1 MHRSFIVVLLSIA
14 FTLSGCSS
22 ESAVPLARA
31 SSPNAQL
38 PTGQGPN
45 RVASNSNPDFAV
57 SCVANNSCGN
67 SPPGDSGSGG
77 GGGDT
82 GGNNSGAPGAIT
94 HPESC
99 HSAAQCC
106 ALYGPSGTAT
116 QCSPTPS
123 QICVLPAEQ
132 LAISKAVTNAA
143 NNTKVVGPGFGGQLS
158 LAQKIQ
164 SIQNNAFKS
173 DFYKRHAV
181 EFIGKD
187 VTQFTQADYDA
198 YNIVARL
205 GAANGVNSAAYVAS
219 GSGPNA
225 LIQVYVVS
233 GSALINSGIGSAL
246 NPALA
251 NQLIYS
257 IYNAAN
263 NQLITAFPVNS
274 IQEAI
279 QAAIR
284 TVAAAANS
292 PAAVAAFDSDSPSL
306 SC

>member
-45 RVASNSNPDFAV
+45 RVASNSTPDFAV

-77 GGGDT
+77 GGDS

-106 ALYGPSGTAT
+106 ALYGPTGTAT

-123 QICVLPAEQ
+123 QICVLPSEQ
-132 LAISKAVTNAA
+132 DAISKAVTNAA
-143 NNTKVVGPGFGGQLS
+143 NNTKAVGPGFGSQLS

-164 SIQNNAFKS
+164 SIQNSVKKS
-173 DFYKRHAV
+173 DFYFRHAV
-181 EFIGKD
+181 EFIGKPEA
-187 VTQFTQADYDA
+187 QFTQADYDA
-198 YNIVARL
+198 YNIAARL
-205 GAANGVNSAAYVAS
+205 GAANGVNSAAYVATNAS
-219 GSGPNA
+219 GS
-225 LIQVYVVS
+225 IQVYVVS

-246 NPALA
+246 NLALA

-257 IYNAAN
+257 VYNAAN
-263 NQLITAFPVNS
+263 NQLIGS
-274 IQEAI
+274 SKI
-279 QAAIR
+279 
-284 TVAAAANS
+284 
-292 PAAVAAFDSDSPSL
+292 
-306 SC
+306 